1 MSGLS
6 IREMLGVTFV
16 SASWRTIAR
25 REALW
30 RSICATVFVD
40 FTAPR
45 RACTRSPAAYSV
57 AVVAACPRILANTR
71 GVHTHR
77 D

>member
-45 RACTRSPAAYSV
+45 RACTRSPAAY
-57 AVVAACPRILANTR
+57 
-71 GVHTHR
+71 
-77 D
+77 